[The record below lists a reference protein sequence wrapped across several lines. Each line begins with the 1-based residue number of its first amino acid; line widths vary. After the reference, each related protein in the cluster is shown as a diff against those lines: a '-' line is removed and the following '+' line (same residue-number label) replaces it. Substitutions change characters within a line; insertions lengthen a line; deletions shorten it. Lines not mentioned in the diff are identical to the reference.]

1 MKYLKLFESFTSEYR
16 SKFDQLENQYKEK
29 IDKSIISILEK
40 LYDYIKK
47 EGVDE
52 IIIEPKLNGNG
63 EVIGNLTAILTN
75 HDWMELGNNGMC
87 SIVSKRSDSNAFSF
101 IFEKHKDGYWVV
113 LYDDE
118 IYREDDSPVNI
129 VDGVKTYR
137 KTQYI
142 DNLLKNFSR
151 ILNKDIFLQLN
162 K

>member
-1 MKYLKLFESFTSEYR
+1 MKHLKLFESFTSDYR

-52 IIIEPKLNGNG
+52 IIIEPNLNGNG
-63 EVIGNLTAILTN
+63 EVIGVLTAILTN
-75 HDWMELGNNGMC
+75 HEWMELGNNGMC

-118 IYREDDSPVNI
+118 IYSEDGSPVNI
-129 VDGVKTYR
+129 VDGVETYR

-151 ILNKDIFLQLN
+151 ILNKDIFVQLN